1 MDTDNLELQKRSRR
15 RLVGA
20 AALALLAAIV
30 LPMVMDEE
38 PRGPAQDIQITIPER
53 DGELSR
59 PIGGRAPQAAEAE
72 IAPPPQE
79 AASPPAE
86 RAVVTPAAP
95 PVAAVAPAPVV
106 TPPAPRSS
114 PPAPPAPA
122 RAPAAAEAPRPAQ
135 PAPATPPEDES
146 ARVRAILEGRV
157 AAPVSSSGSYVVQI
171 AAFGDPANAE
181 ALAADLKKKGFVAY
195 TEKAGNV
202 TRVRVGPFA
211 ARGEADAA
219 AGRLRELGQN
229 PVVTAR

>member
-38 PRGPAQDIQITIPER
+38 PLSPVQDIQITIPER

-79 AASPPAE
+79 AAPPAAE
-86 RAVVTPAAP
+86 RAAVTPAAP

-106 TPPAPRSS
+106 ITPPTPGSS

-122 RAPAAAEAPRPAQ
+122 AAQAPRPAQ

-202 TRVRVGPFA
+202 TRVRVGPFT